1 MLLAPTETPTETLLR
16 GNLTPRKA
24 ISEKPPEEKPHLI
37 RYLLTRKYTHPNNM
51 NDTYIEYHNKQQ
63 ILQSAAMINSNK
75 PQKIIATSEK
85 KNQPA

>member
-1 MLLAPTETPTETLLR
+1 MLLACIKTKLH
-16 GNLTPRKA
+16 GNLTPRKV
-24 ISEKPPEEKPHLI
+24 ISEEAQDKSYLI